1 VSMQSTAVTQAIRSF
16 LINLAEAV
24 AIVVVVLLLCMG
36 LRSGLIIGAVLVITI
51 MGTFI
56 FMDMGDVTL
65 QRISLGALIIA
76 LGMLVDNAIV
86 VTDGMRIKMEQG
98 RDALEAARDVVG
110 QTAVPLL
117 GATIVAVT
125 AFASIG
131 TSPDS
136 TGEYCGTLFWVI
148 LISLMLSWVT
158 AVTCTPLLCKTFL
171 KEKTKGKEGDAD
183 AKDPYD
189 GKFYQLYR
197 KFLTRCI
204 RFRWITMAV
213 VVACFIAALMGFG
226 YVKNSF
232 F

>member
-1 VSMQSTAVTQAIRSF
+1 MVTMGRALAQRFQELESERPVGMDLKVVSLQSEAVVQAINGF
-16 LINLAEAV
+16 MVNLAEAV
-24 AIVVVVLLLCMG
+24 IIVVVVLLIFMG
-36 LRSGLIIGAVLVITI
+36 LRSGLIIGGVLFITI

-56 FMDMGDVTL
+56 FMNMGDITL

-86 VTDGMRIKMEQG
+86 VTDGMRIRMEQG
-98 RDALEAARDVVG
+98 KDALSAAREVVG
-110 QTAVPLL
+110 QTAIPLL

-171 KEKTKGKEGDAD
+171 KSKATGKGRAGMKM
-183 AKDPYD
+183 
-189 GKFYQLYR
+189 
-197 KFLTRCI
+197 RC
-204 RFRWITMAV
+204 
-213 VVACFIAALMGFG
+213 
-226 YVKNSF
+226 KK
-232 F
+232 